1 MNIPFLLIGKSYHYN
16 GSLLK
21 LNYICIFLGARKTLV
36 TGSVPTENLPDKS
49 HKAPKN
55 ERRPL
60 VKKGDTAVVAQSPTS
75 SQPEHQYSDIDDF

>member
-1 MNIPFLLIGKSYHYN
+1 
-16 GSLLK
+16 
-21 LNYICIFLGARKTLV
+21 LV

-75 SQPEHQYSDIDDF
+75 SQPEPQYSDIDLFTKTKTKQIFLQKQL